1 MVKLGIIGLSE
12 GNGHPYSF
20 SAIINGFDEAEFAT
34 AGWPGIL
41 AYLKKKDPADIASI
55 NAKVEYVW
63 TQDKALSRKIADSCQ
78 IPNVVSHYREFIGN
92 VDAVIIARDDYET
105 HYEMAKEFLEKGIA
119 VFIDKPLTL
128 DLSELAYFKPYIE
141 SGLLM
146 SCSGFRYCVE
156 LDPWRQDIGQ
166 FGAVKL
172 TQAAVINGW
181 NKYGIHMVDAILSL
195 DYAEPQYIEPV
206 ICSEHES
213 VNIVMTDGSLCQI
226 NALGSQVVTFSVGIY
241 GTNKSESVQIR
252 DNFSAFRR
260 TLFRFVEQ
268 VRTGQPAIKP
278 ASTLLSIKTLIA
290 GRMALDSGK
299 RIYLK
304 DLGI

>member
-20 SAIINGFDEAEFAT
+20 SAIINGFNEAEFST

-41 AYLKKKDPADIASI
+41 AYLKKKDPVDIASLD
-55 NAKVEYVW
+55 AKIDYIW
-63 TQDKALSRKIADSCQ
+63 TQDSGLSQKIADSCR
-78 IPNVVSHYREFIGN
+78 ISNVVSRYHDFIGK

-105 HYEMAKEFLEKGIA
+105 HFEMAKEFLESGIS

-128 DLSELAYFKPYIE
+128 NLSELDYFKPYIE

-146 SCSGFRYCVE
+146 SCSGFRFSAE
-156 LDPWRQDIGQ
+156 LDPWRQDIEQ
-166 FGAVKL
+166 FGRVKL
-172 TQAAVINGW
+172 AQAAVINGW

-195 DYAEPQYIEPV
+195 GYAEPQCVEPV
-206 ICSEHES
+206 TCSAHES
-213 VNIVMTDGSLCQI
+213 VNMVMCDGSLCQI
-226 NALGSQVVTFSVGIY
+226 NALGSEVATFSVSLF
-241 GTNKSESVQIR
+241 GTNKCEVVQIR

-260 TLFRFVEQ
+260 TLFRFIEQ
-268 VRTGQPAIKP
+268 VRTGEPAIRP
-278 ASTLLSIKTLIA
+278 TDSLLSIKTLIA

-299 RIYLK
+299 LIYLK